1 MNNNLFNDLVVVKR
15 SGQRVSFNE
24 AKIGLAIK
32 YAFNDVGDKYNEK
45 EINKVYQEVLQYIKE
60 NYKDRKTINIEDI
73 QDIIELTLKEKKY
86 LDVYEAFYNYRTKRS
101 ESRKAFSLKKEHKF
115 VKVIEKINS
124 STDFSKI
131 NPEEAL
137 LDFGK
142 IISEEYTKSFII
154 DNKYLKAFEEGK
166 IYIHDLSYFNLG
178 YISNAHLILNKD
190 PSRELSLKKITS
202 HMLNAKKEVNGE
214 INLGDIDIILNKYL
228 LNMYK
233 QKFVNNLEKYFNLYG
248 FSDFINIKKIN
259 DIVLKQNEIPNE
271 LSILSDYF
279 INDQVKRII
288 TLAHYDSKKE
298 AETELEK
305 ETFELLNN
313 LNENYLSNNS
323 KYSMSLGLEKS
334 GSGIYITNMVF
345 NILENMDYLKNV
357 AIIYK
362 ANKEVPS
369 KVLELIEKCK
379 NIKISNNNF
388 SLNNNGNISYFS
400 EGERVFSYD
409 DNTSLGKMII
419 SKTSINMARLGLKYK
434 SLNDDFFKELDEITE
449 LVKNELLFVFEEIG
463 DKKTDNYK
471 VLFKK
476 NILDDEKLEE
486 GQKIRKVIKNST
498 LNINLI
504 GLIECALVIDEENP
518 NKVIEKVLKY
528 LNNKI
533 YDFYQ
538 ETKLNFSLSAINYEE
553 ASKNFIEIDKALYGV
568 INKITSKNTYEEL
581 SVAKNI
587 KDLENISKYQKY
599 LNGGNSCVINNK
611 KLLKDV
617 LNYDISYISFDEDS
631 L

>member
-15 SGQRVSFNE
+15 SGQRVGFNE

-32 YAFNDVGDKYNEK
+32 YAFNDVGNKYNEK
-45 EINKVYQEVLQYIKE
+45 EINKVYQEVLQYIKD
-60 NYKDRKTINIEDI
+60 NYRDRKTINIEDI
-73 QDIIELTLKEKKY
+73 QDIIELILKEKKY
-86 LDVYEAFYNYRTKRS
+86 LDVYESFYNYRTKRS

-178 YISNAHLILNKD
+178 YISNAHLILDKD
-190 PSRELSLKKITS
+190 KELSLKSITS
-202 HMLNAKKEVNGE
+202 ELLNAKKEINGE

-228 LNMYK
+228 INIYK
-233 QKFVNNLEKYFNLYG
+233 QKFVNNLEKYLNLYG
-248 FSDFINIKKIN
+248 FNDFINIKKIN
-259 DIVLKQNEIPNE
+259 DIILKQNEIPNE

-288 TLAHYDSKKE
+288 TLAHSDSKKE

-305 ETFELLNN
+305 ETFEFLNT

-323 KYSMSLGLEKS
+323 KYSMSLGHEKS
-334 GSGIYITNMVF
+334 DSGIYIINMVF

-357 AIIYK
+357 TVIYK
-362 ANKEVPS
+362 ANKEIPS

-471 VLFKK
+471 VLFKR

-504 GLIECALVIDEENP
+504 GLIECALVIDKENI
-518 NKVIEKVLKY
+518 NEVIEKILKH

-568 INKITSKNTYEEL
+568 INKITNKNTYEEL

-617 LNYDISYISFDEDS
+617 LNYDISFISFDEDS

>member
-15 SGQRVSFNE
+15 SGQRVGFNE

-178 YISNAHLILNKD
+178 YISNAHLILDKD
-190 PSRELSLKKITS
+190 KELSLKNITS
-202 HMLNAKKEVNGE
+202 ELLNAKKEINGE

-271 LSILSDYF
+271 LLILSDYF

-334 GSGIYITNMVF
+334 GFGIYITNMVF

-362 ANKEVPS
+362 TNKEVPP

-528 LNNKI
+528 LNDKI

-568 INKITSKNTYEEL
+568 INKITNKNTYEEL